1 MIVLTLEYCVLQ
13 LLKVQYVVWKE
24 ISIRSERHLLTVFY
38 LFIYLSIYF
47 LHKQTKTLFLLLNWL
62 NKQTELTL
70 TDNFILFCLL
80 GTILSYENT
89 LLIQL

>member
-24 ISIRSERHLLTVFY
+24 ISIRSERHLLTVFLFFY
-38 LFIYLSIYF
+38 LFIYL